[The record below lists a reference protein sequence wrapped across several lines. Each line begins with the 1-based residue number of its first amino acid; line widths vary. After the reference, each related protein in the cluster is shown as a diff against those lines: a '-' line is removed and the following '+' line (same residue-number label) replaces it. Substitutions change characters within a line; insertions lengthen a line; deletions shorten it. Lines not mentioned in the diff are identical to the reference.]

1 MDRSFVDAS
10 LKANVA
16 LPNAANVAN
25 TNVVDLGST
34 TPFPL
39 TEKFQVKIETSAA
52 TAANSKNVNVVLQ
65 SSNEASAN
73 FANIADFSTLVVAGG
88 ASARSA
94 SSRGIQLPP
103 NTKRYIRAQATGEA
117 NGGDASDGTLTI
129 SLLF

>member
-1 MDRSFVDAS
+1 MDRSFVDAQ
-10 LKANVA
+10 LKAAVA

-25 TNVVDLGST
+25 TNVLDLGATS
-34 TPFPL
+34 PYPV
-39 TEKFQVKIETSAA
+39 TEKFQVKLETSAA
-52 TAANSKNVNVVLQ
+52 TSANSKNVNVVLQ
-65 SSNEASAN
+65 SSAEAAAN
-73 FANIADFSTLVVAGG
+73 FTNVAEFATLVVAGG

-94 SSRGIQLPP
+94 SSRVLQLPP